1 MGHGQSSHHGAKGFG
16 RATCHEVD
24 WTDGCIAVTD
34 REMDEVW
41 QLVPVKVLDYRLKD
55 LKLCPVYDSV
65 FACQGY
71 SGNSFLL

>member
-1 MGHGQSSHHGAKGFG
+1 MSKREEWQKVLDA
-16 RATCHEVD
+16 EVAR
-24 WTDGCIAVTD
+24 WSGMAGG
-34 REMDEVW
+34 
-41 QLVPVKVLDYRLKD
+41 PVKALDYRLKD